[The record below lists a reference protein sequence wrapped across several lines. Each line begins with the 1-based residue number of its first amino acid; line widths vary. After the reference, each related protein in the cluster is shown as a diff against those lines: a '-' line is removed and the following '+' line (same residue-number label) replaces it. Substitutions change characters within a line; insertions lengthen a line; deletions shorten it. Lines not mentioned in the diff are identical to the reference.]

1 MLIGEKSNF
10 RCYGSEI
17 KTLIK
22 SGLSKAY
29 IRANLD
35 KLLMS
40 SSSFPSWDE
49 YSELFDG
56 DEYDCIMSFWA
67 VYEQRKAAWD
77 EK

>member
-1 MLIGEKSNF
+1 MFIGEKSNI

-22 SGLSKAY
+22 SGISKTY
-29 IRANLD
+29 IRVNLD
-35 KLLMS
+35 KLLLPS
-40 SSSFPSWDE
+40 TSFPSWDE
-49 YSELFDG
+49 YSELWDG
-56 DEYDCIMSFWA
+56 DEYDCLKAFWA